1 MPILN
6 TRIPD
11 DLSQHLEHLA
21 DETDR
26 SKSYY
31 VRKAIEEFL
40 LDYEDSLLAISQ
52 LEEKNSRISFDEMVK
67 RLDLED

>member
-1 MPILN
+1 MATLN

-11 DLSQHLEHLA
+11 DLSQHLEHLSQ
-21 DETDR
+21 ETGR

-40 LDYEDSLLAISQ
+40 LDYEDSLLAIAQ
-52 LEEKNSRISFDEMVK
+52 LEEKNPRISFEEMVK
-67 RLDLED
+67 RLDLDD